1 MAKKMSNKRFR
12 QMMKDL
18 NKRNTGETPK
28 KDAA

>member
-18 NKRNTGETPK
+18 DKRNGDPAK
-28 KDAA
+28 KQAA